1 MLIGIGGHGMEQLE
15 IIRFYLFG
23 EVKFLHLLV
32 LLMAVD
38 IVTGIIKASTK
49 GDLWSRKA
57 FFGYARKMMIFGII
71 ILANVIDQILA
82 LSGAIVYSTVLFYI
96 VNEGL
101 SIVENLNEMGVKVPS
116 IITDKL
122 KNIEDKEKEEK

>member
-1 MLIGIGGHGMEQLE
+1 MEQLE